1 MRFGRIISLRSRVI
15 GRSRCHHR
23 PAVFWKE
30 IESFYAREGDDV
42 KPVLLVLKPNH
53 RRHPTQLQLWTCYRR
68 IICSALA
75 ELLPTYTETV
85 RRSRE
90 SNYMGVF
97 FSLWRST
104 TEYETDGR
112 STNGSISCSVNLH
125 SGCCAGNV
133 NTHCSKRVYISRHRQ
148 SIYVDCRFPHM
159 KAYRAGHAC
168 YTHRMQS
175 ALHSGYLSSFVPFS
189 SLVSVHTKK
198 IRTLCFHSRNKLHLL
213 KLTNTCT
220 YNRIRE
226 EGIRKQKNQKRWGRY
241 ITCI

>member
-112 STNGSISCSVNLH
+112 STYLMEALVAVLICTADVVLEMWTLTAVNESI
-125 SGCCAGNV
+125 A
-133 NTHCSKRVYISRHRQ
+133 YI
-148 SIYVDCRFPHM
+148 
-159 KAYRAGHAC
+159 
-168 YTHRMQS
+168 
-175 ALHSGYLSSFVPFS
+175 
-189 SLVSVHTKK
+189 
-198 IRTLCFHSRNKLHLL
+198 
-213 KLTNTCT
+213 
-220 YNRIRE
+220 
-226 EGIRKQKNQKRWGRY
+226 
-241 ITCI
+241 